1 MLWGTFWIPPP
12 GPMHPSLP
20 VGSAQALILTHCRV
34 TVLFPVPLPSSTGV
48 IMTFPINQRRQTSVT
63 VSVSQVNWAK
73 TLWHAHPS
81 RQPTIS
87 HQPTS
92 RSSSQNWDHP
102 CQQFHTTWSH
112 NCCREEP
119 ILIPSWNGFF
129 ALLLTAVVIVIIHN
143 GWPQRTLPLGLTV
156 KLKCLCWAH
165 REILWPPK
173 LWMAAGKKRWTQ
185 KAGCPWD
192 VLQDWWPFYLTCH
205 CFSLSLLPS
214 DYFLPASFS
223 SFRKESGIQTPTR
236 WLFWDIS

>member
-1 MLWGTFWIPPP
+1 
-12 GPMHPSLP
+12 
-20 VGSAQALILTHCRV
+20 
-34 TVLFPVPLPSSTGV
+34 
-48 IMTFPINQRRQTSVT
+48 MTFPINQRRQTSVT

-143 GWPQRTLPLGLTV
+143 RWPQRTLPLGLTV
-156 KLKCLCWAH
+156 KLKGLYWAH
-165 REILWPPK
+165 REIHWPPN

-192 VLQDWWPFYLTCH
+192 VLQDWWPFVDGPFYLTS
-205 CFSLSLLPS
+205 SLPLPLARPFWL
-214 DYFLPASFS
+214 YFLTASFS
-223 SFRKESGIQTPTR
+223 SFTKESGIQTPTR